1 MLDGLLYEEETH
13 TYYWYGVKVPSVTE
27 IAKPIS
33 SERLNELPKWV
44 VENARKR
51 GSAVHEYAE
60 EYLLCG
66 ELDFDRI
73 EPEYLPY
80 VENFVNWARTYKP
93 KVLYTEY
100 KMGCA
105 EFAGTT
111 DLICEI
117 DGKIVLVDYK
127 TTSAVDKKSLSV
139 QLEGYNRLAKLY
151 GIEVDRYMYLHLKKD
166 GWVFKDITLDPVWF
180 DLLLQHNKKMKEKYN
195 GK

>member
-1 MLDGLLYEEETH
+1 MKELYFDPDTH
-13 TYYWYGVKVPSVTE
+13 TYYWDGKIVPSVTE
-27 IAKPIS
+27 IANPIS
-33 SERLNELPKWV
+33 SVRLNELPKWI
-44 VENARKR
+44 VENARRR

-73 EPEYLPY
+73 EPEYLPF

-100 KMGCA
+100 KMGCE
-105 EFAGTT
+105 EFAGTL

-117 DGKIVLVDYK
+117 DGQIILVDYK
-127 TTSAVDKKSLSV
+127 TTSSIDKKSLSV

-151 GIEVDRYMYLHLKKD
+151 GIEIDRFMYLHLKKD
-166 GWVFKDITLDPVWF
+166 GWVFKDIILAPTWF
-180 DLLLQHNKKMKEKYN
+180 NLLLLHNKKMKEKYN

>member
-1 MLDGLLYEEETH
+1 MIDLYFAEDTH
-13 TYYWYGVKVPSVTE
+13 TYYWFGVKVPSVTE

-51 GSAVHEYAE
+51 GKAVHEYAE

-66 ELDFDRI
+66 ELDFDLI
-73 EPEYLPY
+73 ETEYLPY

-93 KVLYTEY
+93 RVLYTEY

-139 QLEGYNRLAKLY
+139 QLEGYKRLAKLY
-151 GIEVDRYMYLHLKKD
+151 RIEVDRFMYLHLKKD
-166 GWVFKDITLDPVWF
+166 GWVFKYITLDPVWF

>member
-1 MLDGLLYEEETH
+1 MKELYFAPDTH
-13 TYYWYGVKVPSVTE
+13 TYYWDGKIVPSVTE

-33 SERLNELPKWV
+33 SARLNELPKWI
-44 VENARKR
+44 VENARQR

-66 ELDFDRI
+66 ELDFDSI

-100 KMGCA
+100 KMGCE
-105 EFAGTT
+105 EFAGTL

-117 DGKIVLVDYK
+117 DGQIILVDYK
-127 TTSAVDKKSLSV
+127 TTSSIDKKSLSV

-151 GIEVDRYMYLHLKKD
+151 GIKIDRFMYLHLKKD
-166 GWVFKDITLDPVWF
+166 GWVFKDILLDPTWF
-180 DLLLQHNKKMKEKYN
+180 DILLQHNKKMKEKYN

>member
-1 MLDGLLYEEETH
+1 MKDLYFDTETH
-13 TYYWYGVKVPSVTE
+13 QYYWYGVNVPSVTE

-33 SERLNELPKWV
+33 SERLNEFPKWV

-51 GSAVHEYAE
+51 GKAVHEYAE

-66 ELDFDRI
+66 ELDFYRI
-73 EPEYLPY
+73 ETEYLPY
-80 VENFVNWARTYKP
+80 VENFVNWAKTYKP

-139 QLEGYNRLAKLY
+139 QLEGYNQLAKLY

>member
-1 MLDGLLYEEETH
+1 MENLVKDEDNH
-13 TYYWYGVKVPSVTE
+13 IYYWKGKIVPSVTE

-33 SERLNELPKWV
+33 FSRLNDLPKWV
-44 VENARKR
+44 VENARNR
-51 GSAVHEYAE
+51 GKAVHEYAE

-66 ELDFDRI
+66 ELDFENI
-73 EPEYLPY
+73 EAEYIPF

-100 KMGCA
+100 KMGCE
-105 EFAGTT
+105 EFAGTL

-117 DGKIVLVDYK
+117 DKEIVLVDYK
-127 TTSAVDKKSLSV
+127 TTSVVDKKSLSV
-139 QLEGYNRLAKLY
+139 QLEGYDRLAKLQ
-151 GIEVDRYMYLHLKKD
+151 GIFINRYKYLHLKKD
-166 GWVFKDITLDPVWF
+166 GYVFKDIVLDPDWF

>member
-1 MLDGLLYEEETH
+1 MKDLYFEPDTH
-13 TYYWYGVKVPSVTE
+13 TYYWNGKAVPSVTE

-33 SERLNELPKWV
+33 GARLNELPKWI
-44 VENARKR
+44 VENARQR

-73 EPEYLPY
+73 ETECLPY

-100 KMGCA
+100 KMGCE
-105 EFAGTT
+105 EFAGTL

-117 DGKIVLVDYK
+117 DGQIILVDYK
-127 TTSAVDKKSLSV
+127 TTSAIDKKSLSV
-139 QLEGYNRLAKLY
+139 QLEGYNRLANLY
-151 GIEVDRYMYLHLKKD
+151 GIKIDRFMYLHLKKD
-166 GWVFKDITLDPVWF
+166 GWVFKDIVLDPTWF
-180 DLLLQHNKKMKEKYN
+180 NLLLLHNKKMKEKYN

>member
-1 MLDGLLYEEETH
+1 MKELYFDPDTH
-13 TYYWYGVKVPSVTE
+13 TYYWDGKIVPSVTE

-33 SERLNELPKWV
+33 SGRLNELPKWI
-44 VENARKR
+44 VENARQR

-66 ELDFDRI
+66 ELDFDSI
-73 EPEYLPY
+73 EAEYLPY

-100 KMGCA
+100 KMGCE
-105 EFAGTT
+105 EFAGTL

-117 DGKIVLVDYK
+117 DGQIILVDYK
-127 TTSAVDKKSLSV
+127 TTSAIDKKSLSV
-139 QLEGYNRLAKLY
+139 QLEGYNRLANLY
-151 GIEVDRYMYLHLKKD
+151 GIEIDRFMYLHLKKD
-166 GWVFKDITLDPVWF
+166 GWVFKDIVLDPTWF
-180 DLLLQHNKKMKEKYN
+180 NLLLLHNKKMKEKYN

>member
-1 MLDGLLYEEETH
+1 LKELYFEPDTH
-13 TYYWYGVKVPSVTE
+13 TYYWDGKIVPSVTE

-33 SERLNELPKWV
+33 SVRLNELPKWI
-44 VENARKR
+44 VENARQR
-51 GSAVHEYAE
+51 GSAVHECAE

-100 KMGCA
+100 KMGCE
-105 EFAGTT
+105 EFAGTL

-117 DGKIVLVDYK
+117 DGQIILVDYK
-127 TTSAVDKKSLSV
+127 TTSSIDKKSLSV

-151 GIEVDRYMYLHLKKD
+151 GIKIDRFMYLHLKKD
-166 GWVFKDITLDPVWF
+166 GWVFKDITLDPTWF
-180 DLLLQHNKKMKEKYN
+180 DILLQHNKKMKEKYN